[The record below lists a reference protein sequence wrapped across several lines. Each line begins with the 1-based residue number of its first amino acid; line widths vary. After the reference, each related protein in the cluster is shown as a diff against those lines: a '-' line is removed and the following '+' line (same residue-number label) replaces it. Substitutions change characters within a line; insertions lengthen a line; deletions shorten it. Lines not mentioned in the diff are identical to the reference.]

1 MLLQIYKSDIIIKN
15 IMAKIYVANQIEINP
30 IPKVKTVSAKQG
42 SVSEDTRNVS
52 ETSRAFNKT
61 IMEG

>member
-15 IMAKIYVANQIEINP
+15 IMAKIYVASQIEINP
-30 IPKVKTVSAKQG
+30 IPTVKTVSAKQR
-42 SVSEDTRNVS
+42 SVSEDTRIVS